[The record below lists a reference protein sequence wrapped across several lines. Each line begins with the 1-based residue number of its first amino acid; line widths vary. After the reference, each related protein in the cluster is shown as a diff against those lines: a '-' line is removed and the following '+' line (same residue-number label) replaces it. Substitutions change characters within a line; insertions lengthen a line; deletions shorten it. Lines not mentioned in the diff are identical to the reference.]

1 MRQDEIIRRLS
12 SGEGFGD
19 TRPERI
25 DTHVS
30 TIFLA
35 GDDAYKLKR
44 AVATSYLDYS
54 TLEQRL
60 RFCRAEVE
68 INRRTAP
75 GIYLGVV
82 PVRHTA
88 DDQLVVGDGPGT
100 PVEWLVHMRRFSED
114 TLFDRM
120 AAKGALTAPM
130 LLDLAD
136 AIAAFHAAAERLA
149 DGDAGRRIGAVID
162 ENALEMRKQAA
173 LVDRAMAEE
182 LDRRCRAIL
191 KVQAGRIDRRGADGF
206 LRHCHGDL
214 HLRNICLVEGKPT
227 LFDAIEFS
235 DAISHIDVLYDL
247 AFLLMDLE
255 HRRLRPEANA
265 LFNRYLHRTVDI
277 DDLAVLPLYLALR
290 AGIRTHVSAMAAAAA
305 SDSAARERLR
315 RDAMDYLRLGLR
327 LLDSAPPAL
336 VAVGGLSG
344 VGKSSVARRLAPG
357 IGAAP
362 GAVVL
367 SSDLIRKRLLG
378 AAPLTRLGADAY
390 TAETDDAVYDAL
402 MDLAAR
408 ALGAGRAVI
417 LDATFQDPVRR
428 QQAEAIGRAAGVRFH
443 GIWLEAS
450 PRRLYERLDARAGDP
465 SDATAAVLARQLEND
480 VGEIAWRRID
490 AGHPAET
497 VNRTVAEAI
506 SQQPARA

>member
-12 SGEGFGD
+12 SGEGFGG

-54 TLEQRL
+54 TLEKRH

-68 INRRTAP
+68 TNRRTAP

-88 DDQLVVGDGPGT
+88 GDELVIGDGPGR

-120 AAKGALTAPM
+120 AAKGVLTAPM
-130 LLDLAD
+130 LRDLAD
-136 AIAAFHAAAERLA
+136 AIAAFHAAAEKIT
-149 DGDAGRRIGAVID
+149 DGHASRRIGAVID

-173 LVDRAMAEE
+173 LVERATAEE
-182 LDRRCRAIL
+182 LDQRCRATF
-191 KVQAGRIDRRGADGF
+191 QAQASRIDRRGADGF

-214 HLRNICLVEGKPT
+214 HLRNICLVEGTPT

-235 DAISHIDVLYDL
+235 DAISHIDVLYDV

-255 HRRLRPEANA
+255 HRGLRPEANA
-265 LFNRYLHRTVDI
+265 LFNRYLHRTRDI

-290 AGIRTHVSAMAAAAA
+290 AGIRTHVSAMAAAA
-305 SDSAARERLR
+305 SDGAARERLR
-315 RDAMDYLRLGLR
+315 RDATDYLRLGLR
-327 LLDSAPPAL
+327 LLDGAPPAL
-336 VAVGGLSG
+336 LAIGGLSG

-378 AAPLTRLGADAY
+378 AEPLTRLGADAY
-390 TAETDDAVYDAL
+390 TAETDDAVYDEL

-408 ALGAGRAVI
+408 ALAAGRAVI

-428 QQAEAIGRAAGVRFH
+428 QQAEAVGRAAGVGLH

-465 SDATAAVLARQLEND
+465 SDATAAVLARQLENN

-490 AGHPAET
+490 AGHPVET
-497 VNRTVAEAI
+497 VSRAVGEAI
-506 SQQPARA
+506 PQQPARA